1 MYLHADLHGA
11 PSCSL
16 RAAQGFALEERRPTH
31 LPADIPAYRL
41 VDKLGDERIN
51 EEKLNQAAMLA
62 LSWSRAWNSGGSHGT
77 VYSVK
82 PAQVSKTAQ
91 TGEFVG
97 KGAFI
102 VRGQR
107 TWYKDLNVEI
117 GIGIV
122 AINGVPLMMT
132 AAPDEIRTMCSRYA
146 ILRPG
151 LTKKERI
158 ANQIYKVTGLST
170 DDLLGVLPGAC
181 EVVEEHG
188 IFSHPVPV
196 KEEE

>member
-1 MYLHADLHGA
+1 MERSIASSLHKFRRLHR
-11 PSCSL
+11 
-16 RAAQGFALEERRPTH
+16 RAE
-31 LPADIPAYRL
+31 Y
-41 VDKLGDERIN
+41 
-51 EEKLNQAAMLA
+51 
-62 LSWSRAWNSGGSHGT
+62 
-77 VYSVK
+77 
-82 PAQVSKTAQ
+82 
-91 TGEFVG
+91 VG

-132 AAPDEIRTMCSRYA
+132 AAPDEIRAMCPRYA

-158 ANQIYKVTGLST
+158 AKPNLQGYRAIYRRLAWRTARRL
-170 DDLLGVLPGAC
+170 
-181 EVVEEHG
+181 
-188 IFSHPVPV
+188 
-196 KEEE
+196 